1 MCHTGHRMHFARS
14 NGLAHGIFRFPES
27 SGEKAGFPDD
37 KRILSGLSGGRAG
50 FPDDTD
56 YANKKPPEKV
66 ANKKAA
72 GETPTA
78 FY

>member
-1 MCHTGHRMHFARS
+1 MTSEFCPDYPGEGPNSRTRS
-14 NGLAHGIFRFPES
+14 S
-27 SGEKAGFPDD
+27 
-37 KRILSGLSGGRAG
+37 
-50 FPDDTD
+50 
-56 YANKKPPEKV
+56 ANKKPPEKV

>member
-1 MCHTGHRMHFARS
+1 MHFARS

-27 SGEKAGFPDD
+27 SGEKAEFTDD
-37 KRILSGLSGGRAG
+37 KRILSGLSGEKAG

-56 YANKKPPEKV
+56 YGK
-66 ANKKAA
+66 KKAA